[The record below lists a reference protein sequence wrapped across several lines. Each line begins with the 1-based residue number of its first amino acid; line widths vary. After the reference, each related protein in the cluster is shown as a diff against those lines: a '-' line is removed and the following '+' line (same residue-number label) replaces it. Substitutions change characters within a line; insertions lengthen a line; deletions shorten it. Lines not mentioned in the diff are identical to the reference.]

1 MDYKKWTTVGL
12 TSDTFFLVAFFFQ
25 QVSET
30 TPSPSPVPLQ
40 TSDFTQTPTT
50 LSSSSSSSSSPTSS
64 SSVISSRTS
73 SKSNY
78 SGENSEDE
86 KEIWLLGLFPLRG
99 SWPGGLGQLPAVE
112 IGLED
117 VNKHPHILSGY
128 RLRMTMDD
136 TKVIIQL
143 LLK

>member
-1 MDYKKWTTVGL
+1 MDYKKWATAGL
-12 TSDTFFLVAFFFQ
+12 TFETFFLVACSFQ

-30 TPSPSPVPLQ
+30 MPSPMPVFLQ
-40 TSDFTQTPTT
+40 TSYFTQIPTPSS
-50 LSSSSSSSSSPTSS
+50 LSSSPKSSP
-64 SSVISSRTS
+64 VISTS
-73 SKSNY
+73 TSPKSNH
-78 SGENSEDE
+78 SGENSDDD

-128 RLRMTMDD
+128 KLRMTMDD
-136 TKVIIQL
+136 TKVNIQL
-143 LLK
+143 LLE